1 MDFDAYRE
9 AYFVEP
15 SPESQFRFSGA
26 FGATLYFEDFAAA
39 VEFYQ
44 QVLGPPAYV
53 EGRGTRGWPIGAG
66 WLTLLKGGQGNPRNV
81 EITFEVETA
90 AEAEALQQAF
100 LAAGATGPAPSDQLM
115 YRPVRSCPVTDP
127 FGLEIMIVGPLAG
140 WKGAHEGESHERTA
154 S

>member
-1 MDFDAYRE
+1 MDFDGYRK

-15 SPESQFRFSGA
+15 APEPRFCFRGS

-53 EGRGTRGWPIGAG
+53 EGEGTRGWPIGTG
-66 WLTLLKGGQGNPRNV
+66 WLTLLRGTQGNPRNV
-81 EITFEVETA
+81 EITLELQTA
-90 AEAEALQQAF
+90 TEAEALQQAF
-100 LAAGATGPAPSDQLM
+100 LAAGGTGLAPSDQLM
-115 YRPVRSCPVTDP
+115 YRPVRACPVTDP

-140 WKGAHEGESHERTA
+140 REATHQRREQ
-154 S
+154 